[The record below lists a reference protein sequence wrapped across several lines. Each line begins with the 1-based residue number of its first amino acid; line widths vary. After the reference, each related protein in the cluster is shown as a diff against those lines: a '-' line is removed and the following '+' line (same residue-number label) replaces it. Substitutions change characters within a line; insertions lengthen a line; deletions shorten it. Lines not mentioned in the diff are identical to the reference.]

1 MWSDR
6 LDRLIHLTVIDPV
19 FRLNLNSN
27 SISRSSMADGASK
40 QPRKAGKR
48 EAILAAARGI
58 VSEVGFHETS
68 IAAVA
73 AASGV
78 STGSVYSYFASKAE
92 LMSSRELAVLRE
104 IAASDAPVAERLT
117 AAVEAFAR
125 RAFANRRLAWSM
137 IAEPA
142 DPAVDATRLDYRRE
156 IAGIFRALVVEG
168 GALGAFRPVDPDAA
182 AAMIVGGFMEALIG
196 PLSPERPITPER
208 GREIAAALA
217 DLSIAALISREGQ
230 AA

>member
-1 MWSDR
+1 M
-6 LDRLIHLTVIDPV
+6 PV
-19 FRLNLNSN
+19 
-27 SISRSSMADGASK
+27 AA
-40 QPRKAGKR
+40 PRQLRKLGKR
-48 EAILAAARGI
+48 ETILSAARSI
-58 VSEVGFHETS
+58 VSEVGFQETS

-73 AASGV
+73 TASGV

-92 LMSSRELAVLRE
+92 LMAEIVAAVSSRELAVLRE
-104 IAASDAPVAERLT
+104 IAASDAPVAGRLT

-168 GALGAFRPVDPDAA
+168 EGQGAFLMGMVLSRFLTEYAGLNSFVETV
-182 AAMIVGGFMEALIG
+182 IVSKQRGLLKRWPPEIG
-196 PLSPERPITPER
+196 ER
-208 GREIAAALA
+208 AAL
-217 DLSIAALISREGQ
+217 
-230 AA
+230 

>member
-1 MWSDR
+1 M
-6 LDRLIHLTVIDPV
+6 P
-19 FRLNLNSN
+19 
-27 SISRSSMADGASK
+27 GAMPR

-48 EAILAAARGI
+48 EAILAAARRI
-58 VSEVGFHETS
+58 VAEVGFHETS

-73 AASGV
+73 SASGV
-78 STGSVYSYFASKAE
+78 STGSVYSYFSSKAE
-92 LMSSRELAVLRE
+92 LMAEIVAIVSTRELAVLRE
-104 IAASDAPVAERLT
+104 IAASDAPVTERLT

-142 DPAVDATRLDYRRE
+142 DPAVDATRLEYRRE
-156 IAGIFRALVVEG
+156 IAGIFRALVIEG
-168 GALGAFRPVDPDAA
+168 EGQGAFRAVDPDAA

-196 PLSPERPITPER
+196 PLSPERSISPER

-217 DLSIAALISREGQ
+217 DLSLAALISREGQ

>member
-1 MWSDR
+1 MAETS
-6 LDRLIHLTVIDPV
+6 
-19 FRLNLNSN
+19 
-27 SISRSSMADGASK
+27 SR

-48 EAILAAARGI
+48 EAILSAARGI

-73 AASGV
+73 AAGGV

-92 LMSSRELAVLRE
+92 LMAEIVAAVSARELAVLRE
-104 IAASDAPVAERLT
+104 IATSGAPVSERLT

-168 GALGAFRPVDPDAA
+168 EGEGAFRRVDPDAA

>member
-1 MWSDR
+1 MPA
-6 LDRLIHLTVIDPV
+6 IPKQIP
-19 FRLNLNSN
+19 
-27 SISRSSMADGASK
+27 K

-48 EAILAAARGI
+48 EIILAAARQI
-58 VSEVGFHETS
+58 VSEVGFQETS

-78 STGSVYSYFASKAE
+78 STGSVYSYFSSKAE
-92 LMSSRELAVLRE
+92 LMAEIVSAVSSRELDVLRE
-104 IAASDAPVAERLT
+104 VAASEASVSERLG
-117 AAVEAFAR
+117 AAVETFAR

-142 DPAVDATRLDYRRE
+142 DPAVDVTRLAYRRE
-156 IAGIFRALVVEG
+156 IAGIFRTLVIEG
-168 GALGAFRPVDPDAA
+168 IGQGAFRQVDADAA

-196 PLSPERPITPER
+196 PLSPERPMTPER

-217 DLSIAALISREGQ
+217 DLALHALAAKTGKV
-230 AA
+230 

>member
-1 MWSDR
+1 M
-6 LDRLIHLTVIDPV
+6 V
-19 FRLNLNSN
+19 
-27 SISRSSMADGASK
+27 DGTPK

-48 EAILAAARGI
+48 EAILSAARRI
-58 VSEVGFHETS
+58 VSEVGFQETS

-73 AASGV
+73 SASGV
-78 STGSVYSYFASKAE
+78 STGSVYSYFSSKAE
-92 LMSSRELAVLRE
+92 LMAQIVAAVSSRELAVLRE
-104 IAASDAPVAERLT
+104 IAANDAPVTERLT
-117 AAVEAFAR
+117 SAVEAFAR

-168 GALGAFRPVDPDAA
+168 EGQGAFRPVDPDAA

-196 PLSPERPITPER
+196 PLSPERPITAER

-217 DLSIAALISREGQ
+217 DLSLAALISREGQ

>member
-1 MWSDR
+1 
-6 LDRLIHLTVIDPV
+6 
-19 FRLNLNSN
+19 
-27 SISRSSMADGASK
+27 MA
-40 QPRKAGKR
+40 
-48 EAILAAARGI
+48 EI
-58 VSEVGFHETS
+58 V
-68 IAAVA
+68 AAV
-73 AASGV
+73 
-78 STGSVYSYFASKAE
+78 
-92 LMSSRELAVLRE
+92 SSRELAVLRE
-104 IAASDAPVAERLT
+104 IAISDAPVAERLT

-168 GALGAFRPVDPDAA
+168 IALGAFRSVDPDAA

-196 PLSPERPITPER
+196 PLSPERPMPPER
-208 GREIAAALA
+208 GREIATALA
-217 DLSIAALISREGQ
+217 DLSLAALIRREGQ

>member
-1 MWSDR
+1 MPE
-6 LDRLIHLTVIDPV
+6 TVP
-19 FRLNLNSN
+19 R
-27 SISRSSMADGASK
+27 

-48 EAILAAARGI
+48 QAILSAARSI

-73 AASGV
+73 SASGV
-78 STGSVYSYFASKAE
+78 STGSIYSYFSSKAE
-92 LMSSRELAVLRE
+92 LMAEIVATVSARELKVLRE
-104 IAASDAPVAERLT
+104 IALSEAPVAERLA
-117 AAVEAFAR
+117 AAVEVFAR

-142 DPAVDATRLDYRRE
+142 DPAVDATRLAYRRE
-156 IAGIFRALVVEG
+156 IAGIFRSLVLEG
-168 GALGAFRPVDPDAA
+168 GKEGAFRPVDPDAA

-217 DLSIAALISREGQ
+217 DLSLAALIDSEGQ

>member
-1 MWSDR
+1 M
-6 LDRLIHLTVIDPV
+6 TGFPP
-19 FRLNLNSN
+19 
-27 SISRSSMADGASK
+27 K

-92 LMSSRELAVLRE
+92 LMAEIVAAVSSRELAVLRE

-168 GALGAFRPVDPDAA
+168 EGQGAFRTVDPDAA

-208 GREIAAALA
+208 GREIATALA
-217 DLSIAALISREGQ
+217 DLSLAALIRREGHT
-230 AA
+230 A

>member
-1 MWSDR
+1 
-6 LDRLIHLTVIDPV
+6 
-19 FRLNLNSN
+19 
-27 SISRSSMADGASK
+27 MADALPK
-40 QPRKAGKR
+40 QPRKSGKR
-48 EAILAAARGI
+48 EAILAAARRI
-58 VSEVGFHETS
+58 VSEVGFQETA
-68 IAAVA
+68 IAVVA
-73 AASGV
+73 ASSGV
-78 STGSVYSYFASKAE
+78 STGSVYSYFTSKAE
-92 LMSSRELAVLRE
+92 LMAEIVATVSARELAVLRE
-104 IAASDAPVAERLT
+104 IAASDAPVAKRLT
-117 AAVEAFAR
+117 ASVEAFAR

-168 GALGAFRPVDPDAA
+168 VGEGAFRPVDPDAA

-208 GREIAAALA
+208 SREIAAALA
-217 DLSIAALISREGQ
+217 DLSLAALISREGQ